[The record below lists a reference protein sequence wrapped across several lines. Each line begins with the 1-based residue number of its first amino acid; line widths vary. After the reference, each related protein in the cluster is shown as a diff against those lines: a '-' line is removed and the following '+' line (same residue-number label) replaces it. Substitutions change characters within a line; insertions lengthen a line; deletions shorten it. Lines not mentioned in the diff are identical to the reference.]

1 MVLLVCTLCGLEEYR
16 IMILFICYD
25 LVQYVIQVLSNTLNF
40 SSLILMQD
48 VLNINTPSC
57 LSSSFFQINLQHRLP
72 PHTHTLFLHLSLSPH
87 HLSHTHNKKKLK
99 KTPAD
104 TNFKHM
110 TREAGFAEHTPLAF
124 FTLSI
129 LLSFIST
136 G

>member
-57 LSSSFFQINLQHRLP
+57 LSSSFFQINLQHTHTHT
-72 PHTHTLFLHLSLSPH
+72 HTHTLTHTNMVLYPTMGHVCRDMTSSRNSLSAYGQRCLNNTTHRTPPH
-87 HLSHTHNKKKLK
+87 
-99 KTPAD
+99 
-104 TNFKHM
+104 
-110 TREAGFAEHTPLAF
+110 TR
-124 FTLSI
+124 
-129 LLSFIST
+129 
-136 G
+136 